1 MRLFNVYLYKFI
13 EKIINL
19 PHIIYH
25 NSYIESEEIMDF
37 PVKAKEYK
45 TAEHLMFSC
54 QYHVI
59 FCPKYRRQIF
69 TSPYDEALKGILV
82 NISKDYDFSILDMEV
97 MPDHIHLVI
106 DCNPRFGIMQCVNK
120 LKGISSNR
128 MRTQFPELKKR
139 LPTLWTRSSFIST
152 VGSVSLAVTQEYIK
166 NQKNR

>member
-13 EKIINL
+13 EKIINF

-54 QYHVI
+54 QYHV
-59 FCPKYRRQIF
+59 
-69 TSPYDEALKGILV
+69 YDEALKGILV